1 MQDESSDRLEPLEVR
16 VSLSC
21 ILCPWLFLPIYFLF
35 IIEDISF
42 LEKER
47 KGGREKGRQQEGVE
61 GKREK
66 EGKREEERKEEAEE
80 GREGGRRRGR
90 WMEGER
96 EVRREEER
104 KVKFRFNQLQ
114 K

>member
-16 VSLSC
+16 VSLSY
-21 ILCPWLFLPIYFLF
+21 ILCPGLFLHIYFLF

-61 GKREK
+61 GER
-66 EGKREEERKEEAEE
+66 EERKEGERGQERGRKKGRSR
-80 GREGGRRRGR
+80 GRERRREAKREVDGRR
-90 WMEGER
+90 ER
-96 EVRREEER
+96 S
-104 KVKFRFNQLQ
+104 
-114 K
+114 